1 MTNTQMIL
9 SENGTYLLFCKDPNQ
24 RLTQEE
30 ERRRRQRWLR
40 HRRHLVAEDWGWG
53 LTWHVILHVQFNCV
67 IGVALAVFAPS
78 THLTVNWHQWKCFLM
93 SLMCVLDD
101 ILLSK
106 QNYKIIRRNN
116 FHLSC
121 LYKIISVL
129 CSQTNQSCCTRN
141 DIISHPP
148 LLMHLKNKYY

>member
-53 LTWHVILHVQFNCV
+53 LT
-67 IGVALAVFAPS
+67 
-78 THLTVNWHQWKCFLM
+78 
-93 SLMCVLDD
+93 
-101 ILLSK
+101 
-106 QNYKIIRRNN
+106 
-116 FHLSC
+116 
-121 LYKIISVL
+121 
-129 CSQTNQSCCTRN
+129 
-141 DIISHPP
+141 
-148 LLMHLKNKYY
+148 